1 MDNDSRRIKGDPHTN
16 PLRTTLCRNR
26 ITSISGTLPNNI
38 AFKYTWLSVEKER
51 PVHESDAKRLQNEID
66 AIKRQIEEQQTIIRE
81 CQVYSHG
88 MLLLEAVDNLRTLKR
103 RLDKLETR
111 SHAGVNPPAHPR

>member
-1 MDNDSRRIKGDPHTN
+1 MDNDSRRTKGDPLTN
-16 PLRTTLCRNR
+16 PLRTTLFRYR
-26 ITSISGTLPNNI
+26 ITSITGTLPNDI
-38 AFKYTWLSVEKER
+38 AFRDTWQSVEKER
-51 PVHESDAKRLQNEID
+51 PVRESDVKRLQNEID

-103 RLDKLETR
+103 RLDKLETQ
-111 SHAGVNPPAHPR
+111 SHTGVNPPAHPK